1 MKSVTAAQM
10 KRLDYL
16 ATARWGIPALILME
30 NAGRSAAIEA
40 LKMLP
45 KGSLKSVAVF
55 CGYGNNGGD
64 GFVCARHL
72 INRGVKVQVY
82 LIGKKKASSSET
94 SLNCRILSKMEHR
107 FKQVGSISAIA
118 GLKKE
123 IRKYQLIID
132 AIFGIGLKGEVDD
145 FYRSLFAVLNS
156 GNVPILS
163 LDIPSGL
170 DADSGRPLG
179 AAIRAAKT
187 IAFGLLKRGL
197 TKKQAREFTGKVIV
211 GDISLPLPLYEQ
223 S

>member
-45 KGSLKSVAVF
+45 EGSLKSVAVL

-72 INRGVKVQVY
+72 INSGIKVQVY
-82 LIGKKKASSSET
+82 LIGKKKASSTEA
-94 SLNCRILSKMEHR
+94 SLNYRILSKMKHR

-187 IAFGLLKRGL
+187 IAFGLLKKGL